1 MKACAS
7 YRHHLLST
15 QTAETVTRGAIRRDR
30 PALTAGAGTILYTAE
45 IPRDTY
51 RSTSFFILKN
61 IYKILRY
68 FLHLGIFFYRCFFID
83 GAPSPPDPRL
93 LRTVATGDPPKKI
106 ESFRHTRLR
115 GILLTMDRESHCGRK
130 RSRTRPRY
138 PGGHDPR
145 EQLHVFPG
153 RSSARSFKRQPPRS
167 RSHHLFNR
175 MTLC

>member
-93 LRTVATGDPPKKI
+93 LRTVATGDPPKKNRVLSTH
-106 ESFRHTRLR
+106 EAEGHTSHNGQGKPLR
-115 GILLTMDRESHCGRK
+115 KAALEDTPQIPRWPRPPGTAPRVPGPVVRE
-130 RSRTRPRY
+130 
-138 PGGHDPR
+138 
-145 EQLHVFPG
+145 VF
-153 RSSARSFKRQPPRS
+153 
-167 RSHHLFNR
+167 
-175 MTLC
+175 